1 MEVIARIN
9 GVDATGVSL
18 LDRGLHYGDGVFE
31 TLAVRTGRV
40 PLWSYHRE
48 RLLRDTARL
57 GIAGL
62 DIDSLQRE
70 VFELAHDCAQAV
82 IKVIV
87 TRGEGGRGYRP
98 APAAARRAPTRIVLR
113 YPWPDYPA
121 SYREAG
127 VVVRVCDTRLS
138 INPALAGIKHLNRL
152 EQVMARSEWYDPEI
166 AEGLMCDQ
174 AGHVVE
180 ATQANVFLVYKGELL
195 TPDVTE
201 AGVAGV
207 MRGLLIERAQ
217 AWTGVQVRETVLRL
231 EDIQYAD
238 EVFLCNAVI
247 GIWPVRRVEACSFAV
262 GPVTKQLLMALKA
275 AQDAWTNTATADA
288 HEVK

>member
-9 GVDATGVSL
+9 GEDATGVSL

-31 TLAVRTGRV
+31 TLAVRAGGV
-40 PLWSYHRE
+40 PLWSYHRA

-57 GIAGL
+57 GITGL

-82 IKVIV
+82 VKVIV

-113 YPWPDYPA
+113 YPWPDYP
-121 SYREAG
+121 SHYEEG

-174 AGHVVE
+174 AGQVVE
-180 ATQANVFLVYKGELL
+180 ATQANVFLVYKEELL
-195 TPDVTE
+195 TPDVSE
-201 AGVAGV
+201 SGVAGV
-207 MRGLLIERAQ
+207 MRGLLIEHAQ
-217 AWTGVQVRETVLRL
+217 AWSGVPVRETVLRL

-262 GPVTKQLLMALKA
+262 GPVTKQLIMALKA
-275 AQDAWTNTATADA
+275 MQDTWTNMATTDA